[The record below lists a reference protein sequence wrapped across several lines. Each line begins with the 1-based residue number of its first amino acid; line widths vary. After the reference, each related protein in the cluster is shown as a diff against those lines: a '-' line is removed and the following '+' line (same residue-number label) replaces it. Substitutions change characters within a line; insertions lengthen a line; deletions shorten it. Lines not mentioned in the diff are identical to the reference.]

1 MSASILTITFEFFL
15 LTLIVNVLLTITY
28 AVYLIIEEKRLT
40 GFISTRRILES
51 SLTITGAITSAM
63 WFMIIFIIFYG
74 PLIFG
79 AVASALVVVF
89 TYAHSHFLPSKIT
102 ELIATGNILA
112 LAVVAYTVGGPTLLV
127 FTLTMIITSLV
138 IAEGFMELVDRWL
151 S

>member
-1 MSASILTITFEFFL
+1 MSTSIITITFEFFL
-15 LTLIVNVLLTITY
+15 ITLIVNVLLTITY
-28 AVYLIIEEKRLT
+28 AVYLIIEEKKLT

-79 AVASALVVVF
+79 AVASAIIVIF
-89 TYAHSHFLPSKIT
+89 TYAHSHFLPGKLT
-102 ELIATGNILA
+102 ELVATGNILA
-112 LAVVAYTVGGPTLLV
+112 LAVVAYAVGGPTLVV
-127 FTLTMIITSLV
+127 FVITMIITSLV
-138 IAEGFMELVDRWL
+138 LAEGFMELVDKWL

>member
-1 MSASILTITFEFFL
+1 MSTSIITITFEFFL
-15 LTLIVNVLLTITY
+15 ITLIVNVLLTITY

-51 SLTITGAITSAM
+51 SLTITGAISSAM

-89 TYAHSHFLPSKIT
+89 AYAHSHFLPNRLT

-112 LAVVAYTVGGPTLLV
+112 LAVVAYVVGGPTLVV
-127 FTLTMIITSLV
+127 FVITMIITSLV

>member
-1 MSASILTITFEFFL
+1 MSVSIITISFEFFL
-15 LTLIVNVLLTITY
+15 LMLVVNVILTITY
-28 AVYLIIEEKRLT
+28 AVYLIIEEKKLT

-51 SLTITGAITSAM
+51 SLTITGAISSAL
-63 WFMIIFIIFYG
+63 WFMIIFILFYG

-89 TYAHSHFLPSKIT
+89 SYAHSHFLPSKIT

-112 LAVVAYTVGGPTLLV
+112 LAVIAYTVGGPTLVV
-127 FTLTMIITSLV
+127 FVITMIITSLV

>member
-1 MSASILTITFEFFL
+1 MSTSIITITFEFFL
-15 LTLIVNVLLTITY
+15 ITLIVNVILTITY
-28 AVYLIIEEKRLT
+28 AMYLIIEEKRLT
-40 GFISTRRILES
+40 GLISTRRILES
-51 SLTITGAITSAM
+51 SLTITGAISSAM

-89 TYAHSHFLPSKIT
+89 TYAHSHFLPGKIT

-112 LAVVAYTVGGPTLLV
+112 LAVVAYAVGGPTLVV
-127 FTLTMIITSLV
+127 FVITMIITSLV

>member
-1 MSASILTITFEFFL
+1 MSTSIITITFEFFL
-15 LTLIVNVLLTITY
+15 LTLIVNVILTITY

-40 GFISTRRILES
+40 GLISTRRILES
-51 SLTITGAITSAM
+51 SLTITGAISSAM

-79 AVASALVVVF
+79 AAASAIIVVF
-89 TYAHSHFLPSKIT
+89 AYAHSHFLPSKIT
-102 ELIATGNILA
+102 ELIATGNILV
-112 LAVVAYTVGGPTLLV
+112 LAVVAYAVGGPTLLV